1 MNETVTYKVDLNN
14 SPVLSDEQ
22 KTRLEALAKHLDSK
36 INFSDIPTLNEN
48 FWKNVVQ
55 NHFYKLTKQVTT
67 VRIDTDVSLVLFL
80 H

>member
-55 NHFYKLTKQVTT
+55 NHFYKPTKQVTT